1 MAQDF
6 FISYSRHDYDLAMLF
21 YNRLTQLGY
30 SVWIDKNGIESG
42 DSFKKVIVQAIK
54 QSRALLFLS
63 SINSNE
69 SLWVTKEVGIAVKV
83 GIPVLPILLDKTPF
97 NEDIEFDMVNLD
109 FLDFSTSSTR
119 VGQMEHFIRS
129 INKRFP
135 LGHNNEIQQGCPTI
149 SSKSEIESSEV
160 YKQFRN
166 VLVDKLGVDYSE
178 ITPSTSFIN
187 DLGCDSI
194 DAIEIL
200 ADVEYIFEIKIPD
213 EELSGMTIVEDAVN
227 LIISYQKMYGLQ

>member
-6 FISYSRHDYDLAMLF
+6 FISYSRHDYDLAILF

-42 DSFKKVIVQAIK
+42 DSFKKVIVQSIK
-54 QSRALLFLS
+54 QSRALLFFS
-63 SINSNE
+63 SLNSNK

-83 GIPVLPILLDKTPF
+83 GVPVIPILLDNTPF

-109 FLDFSTSSTR
+109 FLDFTASSTR
-119 VGQMEHFIRS
+119 DSQMEHFIRS
-129 INKRFP
+129 IKNKFP
-135 LGHNNEIQQGCPTI
+135 LDHYTEIQQNYSTV
-149 SSKSEIESSEV
+149 STKSAIESTEV
-160 YKQFRN
+160 YERFRN
-166 VLVDKLGVDYSE
+166 MLVDKLGVDYSE
-178 ITPSTSFIN
+178 ITPSVSFAN

-200 ADVEYIFEIKIPD
+200 ADVEYFFKIKIPD
-213 EELSGMTIVEDAVN
+213 EELSGVAVVEDAVN
-227 LIISYQKMYGLQ
+227 LIISYQKMYGQQ